1 MVITM
6 SVMPP
11 FTYPNLSLYSHKVI
25 TIVCDLQ
32 IFPCPTNED
41 VTRVHHNRM
50 SDPWTSCAIMTFVV
64 VLHCLEV
71 FTPDVTSGV
80 NSLRV
85 ESPLPRCGLTSA
97 PSGLELHWTTD
108 SALQKSMK
116 LCYWCSYEANLRGG
130 SLARVRSGLGISVAS
145 GPHPQH
151 QSCHTSTYSSSS
163 SLALTVSC

>member
-25 TIVCDLQ
+25 TIICDLQ

-50 SDPWTSCAIMTFVV
+50 SGPWTSCAIMTFVV
-64 VLHCLEV
+64 VLHCLEA

-97 PSGLELHWTTD
+97 PSGLELHWMTD
-108 SALQKSMK
+108 SALQKIRSCAADIVTKRM
-116 LCYWCSYEANLRGG
+116 CVGAHSRGCALVWG
-130 SLARVRSGLGISVAS
+130 SPWPPGRIPNTNHATH
-145 GPHPQH
+145 PHTHPP
-151 QSCHTSTYSSSS
+151 
-163 SLALTVSC
+163 LL